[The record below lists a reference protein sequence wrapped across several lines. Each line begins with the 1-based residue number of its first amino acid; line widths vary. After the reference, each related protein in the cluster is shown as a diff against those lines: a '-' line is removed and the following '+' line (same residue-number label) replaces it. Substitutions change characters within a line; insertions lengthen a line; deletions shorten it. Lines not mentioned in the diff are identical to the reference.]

1 MAVKNIKKEVF
12 MKEDQKRDVALFR
25 YSIISEVVNA
35 KDLDWGEQERL
46 IRERISRKWAIP
58 HSEKTS
64 IGRTCIL
71 NWVKAYKE
79 SNGDIRSLYPRD
91 RSDKGESRAM
101 DEDTCLGLLNLRKEM
116 PKTTIPV
123 LLEEMEARNL
133 ITPGTELK
141 QTTVY
146 RFLNQHGMMTQ
157 ISKPEDRRKFE
168 ADSPNDLW
176 QSDVMHGPR
185 IDVDGKLRKTYLIA
199 IIDDHS
205 RLIPHA
211 EFYLSEALALYLDA
225 LEQAFSKRGL
235 PRKLYVDNGPAFRSK
250 HLEYITASLNV
261 ALIHA
266 RPYKPQGK
274 GKIERWFRT
283 VRTNFL
289 PRFRG
294 HSLLELNESL
304 DLWVNDIYHRKK
316 HGATGQSPF
325 QRFTSNME
333 CLRSAPENLR
343 DYFRKV
349 ARRKVAKDRTITF
362 KGKLYEAPVPLIGNQ
377 VELLYHDSDPDTMEV
392 KWKNR
397 SYGILRPVDLHV
409 NCRVKRDEN
418 NMSDVIISTDGKG
431 YKGGNLL

>member
-1 MAVKNIKKEVF
+1 

-294 HSLLELNESL
+294 HSLLDLNESL

-316 HGATGQSPF
+316 HGGTGQSPF

>member
-1 MAVKNIKKEVF
+1 MT
-12 MKEDQKRDVALFR
+12 EDQKKDVALFR
-25 YSIISEVVNA
+25 YSIISELVNT
-35 KDLDWGEQERL
+35 KNLDWGEQERL
-46 IRERISRKWAIP
+46 IREKCSRKWSIP
-58 HSEKTS
+58 FSEKTS

-71 NWVKAYKE
+71 NWVKAYKD

-91 RSDKGESRAM
+91 RSDKGKSRAM
-101 DEDTCLGLLNLRKEM
+101 DEDTCLGLISLRKRM
-116 PKTTIPV
+116 PKATVPI
-123 LLEEMEARNL
+123 LIDQMEEENL
-133 ITPGTELK
+133 VTPGTELR

-146 RFLNQHGMMTQ
+146 RFLHHNAIMTHVP
-157 ISKPEDRRKFE
+157 KPEYRRKFE
-168 ADSPNDLW
+168 AECPNDLW

-185 IDVDGKLRKTYLIA
+185 VLVDGKLRKTYLIA

-205 RLIPHA
+205 RLIPHG

-225 LEQAFSKRGL
+225 LEQAFLKRGL

-274 GKIERWFRT
+274 GKIERWFKT
-283 VRTNFL
+283 VRTDFL
-289 PRFRG
+289 PRFKG
-294 HSLLELNESL
+294 HRLFELNEAL
-304 DLWVNDIYHRKK
+304 DIWINDIYHQKK

-325 QRFTSNME
+325 GRFTASME
-333 CLRSAPENLR
+333 CLRPAPENLR

-349 ARRKVAKDRTITF
+349 ARRKVAKDRSITF
-362 KGKLYEAPVPLIGNQ
+362 QGKLYEAPVPLIGKQ
-377 VELLYHDSDPDTMEV
+377 VELLYHENDPDHIEI
-392 KWKNR
+392 KWKNK
-397 SYGILRPVDLHV
+397 SYGIVRPVDLHV